1 MRFAMIF
8 EGVDRATKVMS
19 KIMAAEKRTA
29 QAAQA
34 GAKASTSA
42 SAGAVSAASRHA
54 SALAKVGSV
63 ARSAYNGVVA
73 GANAAARATV
83 ALHNKTVALGKAG
96 VSQIGKGAGKAMTGL
111 TVAAAGAV
119 STVGL
124 VSLAAGKLIGVA
136 AQFEKFQTILE
147 TTEGSSTKAKAAMSW
162 VSDFTAKTPYELDQ
176 VMGSFV
182 ALRARGMDPTN
193 GLLQTLGD
201 TSAAM
206 GTPLMQAVEM
216 MADAVTGENER
227 LKEFGVTAS
236 KAGGQITYEYT
247 NAAGKMATATV
258 EASDR
263 MAIQTTLMQIFS
275 QKYGGAMQKL
285 SGTWEGML
293 SNISDIWSQLQLS
306 IMNAGLFD
314 WMKGK
319 LSGVLDTLNQMK
331 DSGQFDVWAK
341 NISDRIVTVLDSA
354 WKFGQGVWKIMQTL
368 GGYLET
374 AATYVGGWE
383 RLAGV
388 LAGMA
393 FAPMLISTAAGI
405 VQIAVGLSMLSAA
418 LMANPIVLAIAVA
431 VAAIAAGATLIYIYW
446 EPIKTFFIG
455 LWNSIATGAQIAY
468 NKLVE
473 LTNFDPLG
481 ALSRGWTSMSDTMS
495 QVWASIP
502 PFSWDGV
509 LTALNWLSYIHPIRW
524 LEFIPGFSWSG
535 VISGALDWGSYI
547 VSLDWTKYLPSF
559 SWPELPAFSWPAI
572 PALELP
578 ALPDVA
584 GWIGEFGNAAMSAIE
599 GVSTRIGNAWA
610 KVTSAFSF
618 DSAAEINVTDPAT
631 ILAASEAAAK
641 LSADMQGIA
650 GIDTGPAMDRLAA
663 IEAAANRILPA
674 VTSAVGQAQAY
685 LAGVSFF
692 DQGAALMDTMAAG
705 MRARAMV
712 VVAEIQRMAQMVRDH
727 LPSSPAKVGPLSDIH
742 RLKFGETIAGSIR
755 AEPMVKAMR
764 AASAATMAVAAIS
777 APDVAAAT
785 VAAPNVA
792 TASTSA
798 DAARAQVARA
808 SVQSAAPSGGGNVY
822 HFSPTVPIPAGA
834 SSPAD
839 VKAAVMEALRES
851 SREFAEMMAEED
863 RRRARR
869 ET

>member
-1 MRFAMIF
+1 
-8 EGVDRATKVMS
+8 
-19 KIMAAEKRTA
+19 
-29 QAAQA
+29 
-34 GAKASTSA
+34 
-42 SAGAVSAASRHA
+42 
-54 SALAKVGSV
+54 
-63 ARSAYNGVVA
+63 
-73 GANAAARATV
+73 
-83 ALHNKTVALGKAG
+83 
-96 VSQIGKGAGKAMTGL
+96 
-111 TVAAAGAV
+111 
-119 STVGL
+119 
-124 VSLAAGKLIGVA
+124 
-136 AQFEKFQTILE
+136 
-147 TTEGSSTKAKAAMSW
+147 
-162 VSDFTAKTPYELDQ
+162 
-176 VMGSFV
+176 
-182 ALRARGMDPTN
+182 
-193 GLLQTLGD
+193 
-201 TSAAM
+201 
-206 GTPLMQAVEM
+206 
-216 MADAVTGENER
+216 
-227 LKEFGVTAS
+227 
-236 KAGGQITYEYT
+236 
-247 NAAGKMATATV
+247 
-258 EASDR
+258 
-263 MAIQTTLMQIFS
+263 
-275 QKYGGAMQKL
+275 
-285 SGTWEGML
+285 
-293 SNISDIWSQLQLS
+293 
-306 IMNAGLFD
+306 
-314 WMKGK
+314 
-319 LSGVLDTLNQMK
+319 
-331 DSGQFDVWAK
+331 
-341 NISDRIVTVLDSA
+341 
-354 WKFGQGVWKIMQTL
+354 
-368 GGYLET
+368 
-374 AATYVGGWE
+374 
-383 RLAGV
+383 
-388 LAGMA
+388 
-393 FAPMLISTAAGI
+393 
-405 VQIAVGLSMLSAA
+405 
-418 LMANPIVLAIAVA
+418 
-431 VAAIAAGATLIYIYW
+431 
-446 EPIKTFFIG
+446 
-455 LWNSIATGAQIAY
+455 
-468 NKLVE
+468 
-473 LTNFDPLG
+473 
-481 ALSRGWTSMSDTMS
+481 
-495 QVWASIP
+495 
-502 PFSWDGV
+502 
-509 LTALNWLSYIHPIRW
+509 
-524 LEFIPGFSWSG
+524 
-535 VISGALDWGSYI
+535 
-547 VSLDWTKYLPSF
+547 
-559 SWPELPAFSWPAI
+559 
-572 PALELP
+572 
-578 ALPDVA
+578 
-584 GWIGEFGNAAMSAIE
+584 MSAIE

>member
-19 KIMAAEKRTA
+19 KIMTAEKRTA

-34 GAKASTSA
+34 GAKASASA
-42 SAGAVSAASRHA
+42 SAGAASAANRHA
-54 SALAKVGSV
+54 SALAKIGSV

-83 ALHNKTVALGKAG
+83 ALHEKTVALAKSGFG
-96 VSQIGKGAGKAMTGL
+96 QVTSGAGKTFRGL
-111 TVAAAGAV
+111 A
-119 STVGL
+119 
-124 VSLAAGKLIGVA
+124 LAAGVATAAIGATALAAGSMIGVA
-136 AQFEKFQTILE
+136 SQFEKFQTILE
-147 TTEGSSTKAKAAMSW
+147 TTEGSSAKAKTAMNW
-162 VSDFTAKTPYELDQ
+162 VADFAAKTPYELDG
-176 VMGSFV
+176 VTDAFV
-182 ALRARGMDPTN
+182 KLRAYGLDPTH
-193 GLLQTLGD
+193 GLMETLGD

-206 GTPLMQAVEM
+206 GKPMMQSVEA

-227 LKEFGVTAS
+227 LKEFGVKAS
-236 KAGGQITYEYT
+236 KAAGQITYEYT
-247 NAAGKMATATV
+247 DAAGKMAVATV

-275 QKYGGAMQKL
+275 QKYGGAMLKL

-293 SNISDIWSQLQLS
+293 SNISDIWSQFQLAVMRS
-306 IMNAGLFD
+306 GLFD
-314 WMKGK
+314 WMKAK
-319 LSGVLDTLNQMK
+319 LSLLLETLNQMK
-331 DSGQFDVWAK
+331 AAGTFDVWAK
-341 NISDRIVTVLDSA
+341 TISDNIVFVLETA
-354 WKFGQGVWKIMQTL
+354 WEFGQRVWQIMVKL
-368 GGYLET
+368 GGYLQT

-383 RLAGV
+383 RLAV
-388 LAGMA
+388 ILAGLA
-393 FAPMLISTAAGI
+393 FAPALISTAAGI
-405 VQIAVGLSMLSAA
+405 VQIAMGLSMLSAA
-418 LMANPIVLAIAVA
+418 LMANPIALAIAGIV
-431 VAAIAAGATLIYIYW
+431 AGAALIYLNW
-446 EPIKTFFIG
+446 EPIKAFFVD
-455 LWNSIATGAQIAY
+455 LWNSITAGAQFAY
-468 NKLVE
+468 SKLVE
-473 LTNFDPLG
+473 LTGFDPLS
-481 ALSRGWTSMSDTMS
+481 ALSGGWASVSNTIS

-559 SWPELPAFSWPAI
+559 SWPEIPAFSWPAI

-599 GVSTRIGNAWA
+599 GVSARIGNAWA

-685 LAGVSFF
+685 LSGVSFF

-705 MRARAMV
+705 MRARAAV
-712 VVAEIQRMAQMVRDH
+712 VVNEIQRMTQMVRDH

-742 RLKFGETIAGSIR
+742 RLKFGETIAASIR
-755 AEPMVKAMR
+755 AEPMVRAMR
-764 AASAATMAVAAIS
+764 AASAATMAAAAIS
-777 APDVAAAT
+777 APNVAAA
-785 VAAPNVA
+785 
-792 TASTSA
+792 STGA

-808 SVQSAAPSGGGNVY
+808 SVQSAASSGSGNTY

-834 SSPAD
+834 GSPAD
-839 VKAAVMEALRES
+839 IKQAVKDALRES
-851 SREFAEMMAEED
+851 GREFAEMMEEED
-863 RRRARR
+863 RRRGRR